1 MEIIRCKK
9 CGIEKELNPEN
20 FYFSKKGIC
29 KNKSTC
35 RQCRILQ
42 HREYNTKNKELKKRM
57 CHRELEPMINQY
69 DYCMRRK
76 CKTCKRDGQCGLLNA
91 NLYHRLK
98 WKPFENLPEIMK
110 KKGIKIW

>member
-1 MEIIRCKK
+1 
-9 CGIEKELNPEN
+9 
-20 FYFSKKGIC
+20 
-29 KNKSTC
+29 
-35 RQCRILQ
+35 
-42 HREYNTKNKELKKRM
+42 
-57 CHRELEPMINQY
+57 MINQY